1 MSVQVSYKKQFAL
14 GIFLIVSLFA
24 GIEIIVIV
32 FDFFEPSSSEEI
44 KEVFLDFDERTVK
57 DIFYSDNL
65 AYRYDKILL
74 NEPNQQFPTLN
85 INSYGFR
92 GPEITIEKPDN
103 VYRIF
108 FIGGSTAFGQIAS
121 SDSKTIPGILESKFH
136 ENGIK
141 EVEIVNAGINNA
153 NSRSE
158 TYLIRNVI
166 LEFDPNMLIIYDGWN
181 EGQHDWGWNDEVQDQ
196 STSSNLKNSFE
207 VYLNSLYI
215 TKIKP
220 YYKTPEKF
228 QELFTNKNNNPGEIQ
243 VPNSDLNEKKA
254 SVWEKRWEGICSI
267 EDEKNFKT
275 VITLQPILGTGSK
288 SLTPVEQ
295 ERLEKSFARQ
305 NIILELFNKLAI
317 SLTELEKTCEKTI
330 DLRDSFDHTDKP
342 VFHDLGHTS
351 NYGNEI
357 VAEKIYQNI
366 LPIIL
371 DDIRNQIFFF
381 YIDH

>member
-1 MSVQVSYKKQFAL
+1 MSVQVSYKKQFTL
-14 GIFLIVSLFA
+14 GIFLIVSLLV
-24 GIEIIVIV
+24 GIEMVVIISDL
-32 FDFFEPSSSEEI
+32 FKQPPLTEI
-44 KEVFLDFDERTVK
+44 NEVFQDFDEQIVK
-57 DIFYSDNL
+57 DISSIENF

-92 GPEITIEKPDN
+92 GPEITMEKSEN

-108 FIGGSTAFGQIAS
+108 FIGGSTSFGASAS
-121 SDSKTIPGILESKFH
+121 SDSKTISGILEAKFH
-136 ENGIK
+136 ESGIK
-141 EVEIVNAGINNA
+141 EIEIINAGINNA

-166 LEFDPNMLIIYDGWN
+166 LDFNPDMLIVYDGWN
-181 EGQHDWGWNDEVQDQ
+181 EGQHDWGWDDEVEDQ
-196 STSSNLKNSFE
+196 STLANLKNSFE

-228 QELFTNKNNNPGEIQ
+228 QELFTNINNNPGEIK

-254 SVWEKRWEGICSI
+254 SVWQKRWLDICSI

-275 VITLQPILGTGSK
+275 IITLQPILGTGNK
-288 SLTPVEQ
+288 SLTPIEQ
-295 ERLEKSFARQ
+295 ERLERSFERQ
-305 NIILELFNKLAI
+305 DVIIELFDRLAV
-317 SLTELEKTCEKTI
+317 SLIQLEKTCEKTI
-330 DLRDSFDHTDKP
+330 DLRDSFDHTDEP
-342 VFHDLGHTS
+342 IFYDLGHTS

-366 LPIIL
+366 LPIVL
-371 DDIRNQIFFF
+371 DDIRN
-381 YIDH
+381 

>member
-1 MSVQVSYKKQFAL
+1 MSVQVSYKKQITL
-14 GIFLIVSLFA
+14 GIFLIVTLLA
-24 GIEIIVIV
+24 GVEMIVIIL
-32 FDFFEPSSSEEI
+32 DFFEQPSSNEI
-44 KEVFLDFDERTVK
+44 NEVFQDFDEQTVK
-57 DIFYSDNL
+57 DIFYIDNI
-65 AYRYDKILL
+65 AYRYDNILL

-92 GPEITIEKPDN
+92 GTEITIEKPEN

-136 ENGIK
+136 ENGVK
-141 EVEIVNAGINNA
+141 EVEIINAGINNA

-181 EGQHDWGWNDEVQDQ
+181 EGQHDWGWNDEVEDQ
-196 STSSNLKNSFE
+196 STFSNLKNSFDIS
-207 VYLNSLYI
+207 LNSFYM

-228 QELFTNKNNNPGEIQ
+228 QELFKNKNDTPTEIQ
-243 VPNSDLNEKKA
+243 VPDSDLNEKKA
-254 SVWEKRWEGICSI
+254 SVWQKRWQDICSI
-267 EDEKNFKT
+267 EDGKNFKT
-275 VITLQPILGTGSK
+275 IIALQPILGTGNK
-288 SLTPVEQ
+288 SLTQIEQ
-295 ERLEKSFARQ
+295 ERLESSFARQ
-305 NIILELFNKLAI
+305 NVILELFDKLAT

-330 DLRDSFDHTDKP
+330 DLRDAFNHTDKP

-357 VAEKIYQNI
+357 VAERIYQNI
-366 LPIIL
+366 LPIVL
-371 DDIRNQIFFF
+371 DDVRI
-381 YIDH
+381 

>member
-136 ENGIK
+136 ENAEK
-141 EVEIVNAGINNA
+141 EIEIINAGINNA

-158 TYLIRNVI
+158 TYLIKNII
-166 LEFDPNMLIIYDGWN
+166 LDFNPDMLIVYDGWN
-181 EGQHDWGWNDEVQDQ
+181 EGQHDWGWDDEVEDQ
-196 STSSNLKNSFE
+196 STLANLKNSFE

-228 QELFTNKNNNPGEIQ
+228 QELSTNKNNNPGEIQ
-243 VPNSDLNEKKA
+243 IPNSDLNEKKA

-330 DLRDSFDHTDKP
+330 DLRDSFYHTDKP

-371 DDIRNQIFFF
+371 DDIRN
-381 YIDH
+381 

>member
-136 ENGIK
+136 ENAVK
-141 EVEIVNAGINNA
+141 EIEIINAGINNA
-153 NSRSE
+153 DSRSE
-158 TYLIRNVI
+158 TYLIKNVI
-166 LEFDPNMLIIYDGWN
+166 LDFNPDMLIVYDGWN
-181 EGQHDWGWNDEVQDQ
+181 EGQHDWGWDDEVEDQ
-196 STSSNLKNSFE
+196 STLANLKNSFE

-371 DDIRNQIFFF
+371 DDIRN
-381 YIDH
+381 

>member
-1 MSVQVSYKKQFAL
+1 MSVQVSYKKQFTL
-14 GIFLIVSLFA
+14 GIFLIVSLLV
-24 GIEIIVIV
+24 GIEMVVIISDL
-32 FDFFEPSSSEEI
+32 FKQPPLTEI
-44 KEVFLDFDERTVK
+44 NEVFQDFDEQIVK
-57 DIFYSDNL
+57 DISSIENF

-92 GPEITIEKPDN
+92 GPEITMEKSEN

-108 FIGGSTAFGQIAS
+108 FIGGSTSFGASAS
-121 SDSKTIPGILESKFH
+121 SDSKTISGILEAKFH
-136 ENGIK
+136 ESGIK
-141 EVEIVNAGINNA
+141 EIEIINAGINNA

-166 LEFDPNMLIIYDGWN
+166 LDFNPDMLIVYDGWN
-181 EGQHDWGWNDEVQDQ
+181 EGQHDWGWDDEVEDQ
-196 STSSNLKNSFE
+196 STLANLKNSFE

-228 QELFTNKNNNPGEIQ
+228 QELSTNKNNNPGEIQ
-243 VPNSDLNEKKA
+243 IPNSDLNEKKA

-275 VITLQPILGTGSK
+275 VITFQPILGTGSK

-305 NIILELFNKLAI
+305 NIILELFDKLAI

-371 DDIRNQIFFF
+371 DDIRN
-381 YIDH
+381 

>member
-136 ENGIK
+136 ENAEK
-141 EVEIVNAGINNA
+141 EIEIINAGINNA

-158 TYLIRNVI
+158 TYLIKNII
-166 LEFDPNMLIIYDGWN
+166 LDFNPDMLIVYDGWN
-181 EGQHDWGWNDEVQDQ
+181 EGQHDWGWDDEVEDQ
-196 STSSNLKNSFE
+196 STLANLKNSFE

-228 QELFTNKNNNPGEIQ
+228 QELSTNKNNNPGEIQ
-243 VPNSDLNEKKA
+243 IPNSDLNEKKA

-305 NIILELFNKLAI
+305 NIILELFDKLAI

-371 DDIRNQIFFF
+371 DDIRN
-381 YIDH
+381 

>member
-136 ENGIK
+136 ENAEK
-141 EVEIVNAGINNA
+141 EIEIINAGINNA

-158 TYLIRNVI
+158 TYLIKNII
-166 LEFDPNMLIIYDGWN
+166 LDFNPDMLIVYDGWN
-181 EGQHDWGWNDEVQDQ
+181 EGQHDWGWDDEVEDQ
-196 STSSNLKNSFE
+196 STLANLKNSFE

-267 EDEKNFKT
+267 EDGKNFKT

-330 DLRDSFDHTDKP
+330 DLRDSFDHTAKP

-371 DDIRNQIFFF
+371 DDIRN
-381 YIDH
+381 

>member
-1 MSVQVSYKKQFAL
+1 MSVQVSYKKQITL
-14 GIFLIVSLFA
+14 GIFLIVTLLA
-24 GIEIIVIV
+24 GVEMIVIIL
-32 FDFFEPSSSEEI
+32 DFFEQPLSNEI
-44 KEVFLDFDERTVK
+44 NEVFQDFDEQTVK

-92 GPEITIEKPDN
+92 GTEITIEKPEN

-108 FIGGSTAFGQIAS
+108 FIGGSTSFGQIAS
-121 SDSKTIPGILESKFH
+121 SDAKTIPGILEAKFH

-141 EVEIVNAGINNA
+141 EIEIVNAGINNA

-158 TYLIRNVI
+158 TYLIRNII

-181 EGQHDWGWNDEVQDQ
+181 EGQHDWGWNNEVEDQ
-196 STSSNLKNSFE
+196 STLSDLKNSFE
-207 VYLNSLYI
+207 ISFNNFYI

-228 QELFTNKNNNPGEIQ
+228 QELFKNKNDTPAEIQ
-243 VPNSDLNEKKA
+243 VLDSDLNEKKA
-254 SVWEKRWEGICSI
+254 SVWQKRWQNICSI
-267 EDEKNFKT
+267 EDENDFKT
-275 VITLQPILGTGSK
+275 IITLQPILGTGNK

-295 ERLEKSFARQ
+295 ERLESSFAEQ
-305 NIILELFNKLAI
+305 SIILELFDKLAT
-317 SLTELEKTCEKTI
+317 SLTELEKVCEKTI

-342 VFHDLGHTS
+342 VFYDLGHTS
-351 NYGNEI
+351 NYGNEL
-357 VAEKIYQNI
+357 VAERIYQNVI
-366 LPIIL
+366 SIVQ
-371 DDIRNQIFFF
+371 DDIKN
-381 YIDH
+381 

>member
-1 MSVQVSYKKQFAL
+1 MSVQVSYKKQTTL
-14 GIFLIVSLFA
+14 GIFLIITLLA
-24 GIEIIVIV
+24 GVEIIVIML
-32 FDFFEPSSSEEI
+32 DFFKQPSPLNEI
-44 KEVFLDFDERTVK
+44 NEVFQDFDEQTVE

-92 GPEITIEKPDN
+92 GTEITIEKPEN

-136 ENGIK
+136 ENAEK
-141 EVEIVNAGINNA
+141 EIEIINAGINNA

-158 TYLIRNVI
+158 TYLIKNII
-166 LEFDPNMLIIYDGWN
+166 LDFNPDMLIVYDGWN
-181 EGQHDWGWNDEVQDQ
+181 EGQHDWGWDDEVEDQ
-196 STSSNLKNSFE
+196 STLANLKNSFE

-228 QELFTNKNNNPGEIQ
+228 QELFTNINNNPGEIK

-254 SVWEKRWEGICSI
+254 SVWQKRWLDICSI

-275 VITLQPILGTGSK
+275 IITLQPILGTGNK

-295 ERLEKSFARQ
+295 ERLESSFARQ
-305 NIILELFNKLAI
+305 SIILELFDKLAT

-357 VAEKIYQNI
+357 VAERIYQNI
-366 LPIIL
+366 LPIVL
-371 DDIRNQIFFF
+371 DDIRR
-381 YIDH
+381 

>member
-121 SDSKTIPGILESKFH
+121 SDSKTIPGMLGAKFY

-153 NSRSE
+153 DSRSE
-158 TYLIRNVI
+158 TYLIKNVI
-166 LEFDPNMLIIYDGWN
+166 LDFNPDMLIVYDGWN
-181 EGQHDWGWNDEVQDQ
+181 EGQHDWGWDDEVEDQ
-196 STSSNLKNSFE
+196 STLANLKNSFE

-305 NIILELFNKLAI
+305 NIILELFDKLAI

-371 DDIRNQIFFF
+371 DDIRN
-381 YIDH
+381 

>member
-108 FIGGSTAFGQIAS
+108 FIGGSTSFGQIAS
-121 SDSKTIPGILESKFH
+121 SDAKTIPGILEAKFH

-141 EVEIVNAGINNA
+141 EVEMVNAGINNA
-153 NSRSE
+153 DSRSE
-158 TYLIRNVI
+158 TYLIKNVI
-166 LEFDPNMLIIYDGWN
+166 LDFNPDMLIVYDGWN
-181 EGQHDWGWNDEVQDQ
+181 EGQHDWGWDDEVEDQ
-196 STSSNLKNSFE
+196 STLANLKNSFE

-228 QELFTNKNNNPGEIQ
+228 QELFTNINNNPGEIK

-254 SVWEKRWEGICSI
+254 SVWQKRWQDICSI

-275 VITLQPILGTGSK
+275 IIALQPILGTGNK
-288 SLTPVEQ
+288 SLTPIEQ
-295 ERLEKSFARQ
+295 ERLESSFARQ
-305 NIILELFNKLAI
+305 NIILELFDKLAI

-371 DDIRNQIFFF
+371 DDIRN
-381 YIDH
+381 

>member
-136 ENGIK
+136 ENAEK
-141 EVEIVNAGINNA
+141 EIEIINSGINNA

-158 TYLIRNVI
+158 TYLIKNII
-166 LEFDPNMLIIYDGWN
+166 LDFNPDMLIVYDGWN
-181 EGQHDWGWNDEVQDQ
+181 EGQHDWGWDDEVEDQ
-196 STSSNLKNSFE
+196 STLANLKNSFE

-371 DDIRNQIFFF
+371 DDIRN
-381 YIDH
+381 

>member
-136 ENGIK
+136 ENAEK
-141 EVEIVNAGINNA
+141 EIEIINAGINNA

-158 TYLIRNVI
+158 TYLIKNII
-166 LEFDPNMLIIYDGWN
+166 LDFNPDMLIVYDGWN
-181 EGQHDWGWNDEVQDQ
+181 EGQHDWGWDDEVEDQ
-196 STSSNLKNSFE
+196 STLANLKNSFE

-228 QELFTNKNNNPGEIQ
+228 QELFTNINNNPGEIK

-254 SVWEKRWEGICSI
+254 SVWQKRWLDICSI

-275 VITLQPILGTGSK
+275 IITLQPILGTGNK
-288 SLTPVEQ
+288 SLTPIEQ
-295 ERLEKSFARQ
+295 ERLERSFERQ
-305 NIILELFNKLAI
+305 DVIIELFDRLAV
-317 SLTELEKTCEKTI
+317 SLIQLEKTCEKTI

-342 VFHDLGHTS
+342 IFYDLGHTS

-366 LPIIL
+366 LPIVL
-371 DDIRNQIFFF
+371 DDIRN
-381 YIDH
+381 

>member
-1 MSVQVSYKKQFAL
+1 MSVQVSYKKQITL
-14 GIFLIVSLFA
+14 GIFLIVLLFA

-136 ENGIK
+136 ENAEK
-141 EVEIVNAGINNA
+141 EIEIINAGINNA

-158 TYLIRNVI
+158 TYLIKNII
-166 LEFDPNMLIIYDGWN
+166 LDFNPDMLIVYDGWN
-181 EGQHDWGWNDEVQDQ
+181 EGQHDWGWDDEVEDQ
-196 STSSNLKNSFE
+196 STLANLKNSFE

-228 QELFTNKNNNPGEIQ
+228 QELSTNKNNNPGEIQ
-243 VPNSDLNEKKA
+243 IPNSDLNEKKA

-371 DDIRNQIFFF
+371 DDIRN
-381 YIDH
+381 